1 MLHNV
6 RHGPRTGC
14 GGVILAVSLAAID
27 LSASQGAA
35 VLGLLERASVP
46 PLPSFYRLLYDYV
59 SGVGGLMSSRVG
71 DILEEN
77 DGVSEKLYAEFVAP
91 YENKEALD
99 RAVARIT
106 TRLKTLELLIGEST
120 VAAEQQAASLRRAS
134 AEFEKEQLDV
144 MLLRDWIVR
153 LEAANR
159 TLRRANS
166 ALKEEIDDAAV
177 ELEATRAELEDS
189 REDSKRDA
197 LTGLANRTGLDFAFR
212 RLIDTMGS
220 HGTSLSCAVVDID
233 HFKALNDTYG
243 HPVGDQVLR
252 IVTRALLASV
262 RPADIVGRSGGD
274 EFIVIL
280 PGADLSAA
288 HTIGDNIRAAIAS
301 SDVQSVLGPD
311 TLGGITGSVGVAQY
325 RPGDT
330 AKALI
335 DRADQC
341 LYRAKQNG
349 RNRVESVSDATAQYF
364 HT

>member
-1 MLHNV
+1 
-6 RHGPRTGC
+6 
-14 GGVILAVSLAAID
+14 LAVSLAAID

-35 VLGLLERASVP
+35 VLGLLERAGVP
-46 PLPSFYRLLYDYV
+46 PLPGFYKLLYDYV
-59 SGVGGLMSSRVG
+59 SGVGGLMSERVG
-71 DILEEN
+71 DILEE
-77 DGVSEKLYAEFVAP
+77 GEGAHEKLYAEFIAP
-91 YENKEALD
+91 YENKEAFD
-99 RAVARIT
+99 RALARIT
-106 TRLKTLELLIGEST
+106 SRLRTLELLIGESA
-120 VAAEQQAASLRRAS
+120 VAAEQQAASLHRAS
-134 AEFEKEQLDV
+134 LEFERERLDP

-159 TLRRANS
+159 TLRRANNK
-166 ALKEEIDDAAV
+166 LQEELRDAAV
-177 ELEATRAELEDS
+177 ELEATRTDLEAS
-189 REDSKRDA
+189 RESSKRGA
-197 LTGLANRTGLDFAFR
+197 LTGLANRAGLDFAFR

-243 HPVGDQVLR
+243 HPAGDTVLR
-252 IVTRALLASV
+252 IVTRALQSSV
-262 RPADIVGRSGGD
+262 RSADIVGRSGGD

-280 PGADLSAA
+280 PGADLFAA
-288 HTIGDNIRAAIAS
+288 HTIGDNIRAAIAA
-301 SDVQSVLGPD
+301 SDVQAALGPD

-349 RNRVESVSDATAQYF
+349 RNRVESVSDPTAHYF

>member
-1 MLHNV
+1 
-6 RHGPRTGC
+6 
-14 GGVILAVSLAAID
+14 LAVSLAAIN

-59 SGVGGLMSSRVG
+59 SGVGGLMSNRVG
-71 DILEEN
+71 DILEEGEAVG
-77 DGVSEKLYAEFVAP
+77 DKLYAEFVAP
-91 YENKEALD
+91 YENNEAID
-99 RAVARIT
+99 RAIARIT
-106 TRLKTLELLIGEST
+106 SRLKTLELLIGEST
-120 VAAEQQAASLRRAS
+120 VAAERHAMSLRRAS
-134 AEFEKEQLDV
+134 AEFASAELDP

-159 TLRRANS
+159 TLRRTNGKLEEE
-166 ALKEEIDDAAV
+166 LKDAAL
-177 ELEATRAELEDS
+177 ELEATRSELEDS
-189 REDSKRDA
+189 RESSKRDA
-197 LTGLANRTGLDFAFR
+197 LTGLANRAGLDFAFR
-212 RLIDTMGS
+212 RLIETMGS

-243 HPVGDQVLR
+243 HPVGDEVLR
-252 IVTRALLASV
+252 IATRALLASV

-274 EFIVIL
+274 EFIVVL

-288 HTIGDNIRAAIAS
+288 HSIGDNIRAAIAS
-301 SDVQSVLGPD
+301 SDVQMALGQD
-311 TLGGITGSVGVAQY
+311 TLGGITASVGVAQY

-335 DRADQC
+335 DRADRC

-349 RNRVESVSDATAQYF
+349 RNRVESVSDPTAQYF